1 MILLVPYGQLWDLQ
15 YYWHLRC
22 LRQDRLQDQ
31 YYTHIRISLCGDCT
45 NWERKID
52 GILYFS
58 TEGSDQ
64 GKIESDVQSDK
75 KTVDMFFCGGAHW
88 SSVFLFAQKDWK
100 RKHGCYG
107 DDGYYDAPVLFS
119 HV

>member
-1 MILLVPYGQLWDLQ
+1 M
-15 YYWHLRC
+15 
-22 LRQDRLQDQ
+22 
-31 YYTHIRISLCGDCT
+31 

-64 GKIESDVQSDK
+64 GEIEGDVQSDK

-88 SSVFLFAQKDWK
+88 STVFLFTQKDWK
-100 RKHGCYG
+100 HQHGSYG
-107 DDGYYDAPVLFS
+107 NDGSYDALILLG

>member
-1 MILLVPYGQLWDLQ
+1 MTIANCN
-15 YYWHLRC
+15 R
-22 LRQDRLQDQ
+22 
-31 YYTHIRISLCGDCT
+31 
-45 NWERKID
+45 ERKEN
-52 GILYFS
+52 GILYIS
-58 TEGSDQ
+58 TKRSDQ
-64 GKIESDVQSDK
+64 GQIQGDVQSYK
-75 KTVDMFFCGGAHW
+75 ETVDLFFSGGTSR